1 MKKVNLREDRKGF
14 TIAELLI
21 VIAIIIILMAFGFI
35 AGMRLIRNM
44 RQSHL
49 DKRAE
54 AVYYA
59 AESRMMELFVT
70 EEKTEK
76 TEDKKVKAVV
86 EKLYNA
92 KTFNYEGATLAYITS
107 EDVGEAKNLFAEDN
121 SLEAEI
127 KSASWIIEYDPVSL
141 NVFAVIFSDDLEKA
155 GTSIAELSESPSG
168 APVRGAPQDR
178 IAAFDAYVGY
188 YSEGANGVLGASAK
202 NGLSVGAWILNRRDL
217 LGVIKITADE
227 NTRAAIENL
236 SFRISLKGTKS
247 TSDGDEVDI
256 SSNEIYWQNYAGDSG
271 SNFLESDGRTGI
283 VITTNDVRN
292 TIPVSCFGD
301 TTDSNDKYGLI
312 GYIKLDS
319 LDIDRQFKDLKVKGG
334 GALGDYITPG
344 DDITMSVKVWD
355 SSDGNSNY
363 SQNVR
368 RTSAISNT
376 ENSLYADFDVEGANG
391 VAKIVYPRH
400 LQNLAAEF
408 SEVKAEMAAG
418 NSNPGSMDAVLLED
432 ITWDEEKNLY
442 KQGGSSG
449 VIRNFTPISNTQLVS
464 FNGYRFE
471 TAKSAQPLRNIE
483 DVTKENPEEVNLKSS
498 KKENKY
504 HYITG
509 LRIDTS
515 DSSYRIVG
523 NPADIGLFGKQS
535 NLTLANLV
543 LTNFDIKNNNAGGT
557 GMLAGELDNS
567 KIKNVLI
574 YEKKDANKV
583 ITGAGDTA
591 GVVGVLNS
599 SSIEDCVIKNIS
611 VKTTAGS
618 AGALVGKATS
628 AKVENTL
635 AYNGE
640 ITGVEGS
647 NTPGT
652 TVGFDDSKLEITGAR
667 NAGGLIGEMEGG
679 SVTGAAAALYVR
691 ATGGNAGGFVGNA
704 RGASIDMCHSG
715 GHTVTLDNKI
725 GRYDKVQSDGS
736 KGRVNVIGS
745 GNAGGFAGKL
755 DGASVQ
761 NSYSTCSATAGTV
774 GGFVGASS
782 GGTISKSYAVG
793 QVFFTNAA
801 SAGGFA
807 GSLGGAG
814 VSDDH
819 YFEIINPTEDGKYL
833 QGVGNVKK
841 DVEGLKAIDKPLE
854 KGEDEYEYNKFM
866 LAAADLT
873 MARQDKTHRYDS
885 ELQPAIFAMPF
896 CSQLKDA
903 TASDMFFVEAHYGD
917 WPIVETLVINADSS
931 ARVRFTMSDPFAVIK
946 AFASDLS
953 KSDILRSLAEEV
965 ITTPIPEEDLAENKD
980 TSEEQAPAEEEEK
993 AEETKEEE
1001 TQPEEQVEE
1010 TTPEESETPQ
1020 EETRQD
1026 EVLEENTEAPSEE
1039 PATEEAKDE
1048 TATDVAEPQ
1057 EEKPAD
1063 ETAAEAP
1070 TEDKEKEDQ
1079 DLIEEH
1085 SYAMVVGE
1093 EEEEPEDDSIEGRLE
1108 AEGSGVAITFG
1119 KDAEIPE
1126 GSELQV
1132 TYITEDSED
1141 YDYSQLIS
1149 DATEAMEIDSEEVA
1163 SYKAIDI
1170 AIMKDGEEI
1179 QPKASVDVE
1188 IKAENFYENKELF
1201 LDDEVTAVH
1210 IKEDDPEVI
1219 GTELKKDETEK
1230 NSQAEDENPA
1240 ANESADFV
1248 NFTADG
1254 FSVYVLVQP
1263 ISAKKVI
1270 TSDDSTYQ
1278 ITVDYDNASG
1288 IPADAE
1294 LVVAEIQSDSDE
1306 YADCVEN
1313 GAKALDTYSENV
1325 VLARVFDISFVDPMT
1340 GDTYQPSKDV
1350 KVSVELLQD
1359 DIENTENE
1367 ISVVHFGDDTQV
1379 MDSSVNGSVIEF
1391 DASGFSKYAMLE
1403 LELDLFDASLANKKY
1418 YISYFDGAHNYL
1430 DTTGASQTSKD
1441 AATLWEFTTYGDGY
1455 KIHSGSNYLK
1465 RTGNTW
1471 SFNASEADATVMTAS
1486 DMGDYHWLCEAKCTE
1501 TSKYLGYA
1509 SNSYTTARAYGFA
1522 GNNLMLTYGG
1532 DEDDTSINGSSYYI
1546 RDNGGNNYV
1555 TISGSTIG
1563 STTDGSAATKWE
1575 FVYVPE
1581 GYKIR
1586 SGESYIKLN
1595 GTSWVITTSL
1605 EEATVFTASNMG
1617 AYHYLHD
1624 ENDNYLGYGSDGYT
1638 TARSYSEA
1646 GTQLIVSETSG
1657 GADIIDT
1664 SLDGVSYYVSKGGN
1678 YLKKNGSAAESTVDG
1693 SAAPKW
1699 TFVHAGGGAYYIHN
1713 GNDGYLKNNSG
1724 TLQLVT
1730 QADASTFIV
1739 SDMGKYHLIWD
1750 GSRYLSFDGTTFDFS
1765 GTAETDAN
1773 AKIILS
1779 VDAVDNIDISLDGNE
1794 FYVISYLGWYLSDYS
1809 SGNKKFRVSVPKFNK
1824 AITRWTFTAADGG
1837 YKIHNGS
1844 YYFKVNTD
1852 GTLAKAVDASDA
1864 AVFIASDMG
1873 EYHVLQVKGDGRY
1886 LSYGENNGFYAS
1898 DKDFAT
1904 SMEPRMLILQDINI
1918 SGEFVIYTKRS
1929 SSASEKY
1936 YRALVAKKYNDT
1948 TLVAQNISDQPY
1960 KTTTS
1965 EATSFELPE
1974 GGNSDLMKWTFEK
1987 AGQEPLL
1994 HYVSCMVEGKKQ
2006 YLKILNNVATI
2017 TDTPVGVYLSPCLG
2031 DMFKNDI
2038 NRRYRIVA
2046 PTGDTS
2052 HGLKTNMDNYSTSG
2066 SIEDILTWHY
2076 LATIADDSNKP
2087 IAHTVHYIYSQDPD
2101 DKGTP
2106 QNLPVPETVIV
2117 SGNAVALK
2125 KPSCDYYVSKGNNYA
2140 HTYLFKG
2147 WRCKETGVFYS
2158 KEQIEAGVTV
2168 DITNYPTVNFEAE
2181 WELDVDAV
2189 VVRYIIND
2197 VEPTYGSLIDADENG
2212 LSYLPMSAI
2221 DGNSKAIPNG
2231 EELIR
2236 GTTTLSYGVREIRN
2250 VTESDSKL
2258 YHLYQRLK
2266 GHNYH
2271 TYEFK
2276 YWKAENGSILKPGD
2290 VINLADYKNKENEVV
2305 LTAEFVNTFQNG
2317 TPAYVNFSIIRV
2329 ADTPDNTYTDS
2340 DELVGISESLDDYAV
2355 NVGGTIMNGLDD
2367 SGNIIYPDEFK
2378 SPTNPKVKYWMIA
2391 PYSDR
2396 DQSSE
2401 KEVLRTD
2408 NAVRYKLYGDGY
2420 TDDGYTENK
2429 FHQRITGLPT
2439 DVKGPN
2445 NYGPVTSDYRNTEI
2459 RKWSI
2464 PYIPSDEKALK
2475 ILRDNNA
2482 QLRYRNTDTS
2492 TIPVEELTPENY
2504 TLRWYFV
2511 KYQSGDGL
2519 GFHIDGK
2526 LTRKTKYIAITKT
2539 FKEDKTINAVE
2550 GLFDKAK
2557 KSYEGT
2563 SDIAA
2568 IGRKLIKEENGC
2580 FYIELEDTE
2589 NENHVIKL
2597 VLYDRTKKDDDGNDI
2612 ATSYYSMLGTGTDTY
2627 GYLRKKNWEDDKY
2640 RYFKFTWLVALD
2652 EYNAENKYVIREKN
2666 YNFEDETERYGV
2678 KIEYNKTN
2686 TSHSGDE
2693 EIKEWNTETLDI
2705 KADGIPEDTSLN
2717 IEEGASDECVK
2728 TNLYNTYYRGAMLR
2742 IKKVDG
2748 NSKNEDGSEKVLKDV
2763 VFKVYEGDNTEPS
2776 KVHKIS
2782 DGKYSLYKE
2791 ASDIEG
2797 TLEPATNED
2806 GLLEICLKP
2815 SENANEPKVY
2825 TIRETIP
2832 ADRTGHGD
2840 EVNNAFILRVDT
2852 EGKITLNKQ
2861 DIKLKKSYGS
2871 VIPCDDP
2878 AKNEGKWVKIDFD
2891 TNNNVQTGFYKV
2903 VNGGIEDIAFNKI
2916 DGDGKLLAGA
2926 QYQLYEAFDTNGNDN
2941 FDKVMNGDNLE
2952 ITGIYTLDS
2961 TDAKEF
2967 VESTAAGVKVER
2979 DDGKETT
2986 TNVNFKVPAGIYY
2999 MKEIVVPS
3007 EYEPDYYIDPE
3018 MPEGEDPDKKDGS
3031 GKYLYHKPFIYK
3043 LTVGNDEVKKIT
3055 TPDMSTSEKT
3065 FMIQRCYKEGGE
3077 IKYDQILDVEKRG
3090 IINISTIK
3098 RKVLLKKVDGSNMP
3112 LTGKKF
3118 EILRSDGTAVIKYL
3132 EDLTSMQDGAGAPGT
3147 MSESTSGAAGAFYI
3161 DRLPI
3166 GTYYLHELSPDKWFK
3181 LEVKKDEE
3189 AVVTSTTKPDIF
3201 NE

>member
-76 TEDKKVKAVV
+76 KEDKKVKAVV

-141 NVFAVIFSDDLEKA
+141 NVFAVILSDDLEKA
-155 GTSIAELSESPSG
+155 GTSIAGLSESPSG
-168 APVRGAPQDR
+168 APVRGTPQDR

-442 KQGGSSG
+442 KQGGSLG

-483 DVTKENPEEVNLKSS
+483 DATKENPEEVNLKSS

-618 AGALVGKATS
+618 AGALAGKAS
-628 AKVENTL
+628 SSEIKNTL

-652 TVGFDDSKLEITGAR
+652 TVGFDDSKLEITGGK
-667 NAGGLIGEMEGG
+667 NAGGLIGEMDGG

-691 ATGGNAGGFVGNA
+691 ATGGNAGGFVGSA

-745 GNAGGFAGKL
+745 SNAGGFAGKL

-841 DVEGLKAIDKPLE
+841 DAEGLKAIDKPLE

-896 CSQLKDA
+896 CSQLKDVA
-903 TASDMFFVEAHYGD
+903 SSDMFFVEAHYGD
-917 WPIVETLVINADSS
+917 WPIVETHVINADSS

-980 TSEEQAPAEEEEK
+980 SSEEQAPAEEEEK
-993 AEETKEEE
+993 AEEIKEEE

-1010 TTPEESETPQ
+1010 TTSEESETQQ

-1048 TATDVAEPQ
+1048 TATETAEPQ

-1079 DLIEEH
+1079 DLIEEQ

-1179 QPKASVDVE
+1179 QPKAPVDVE

-1263 ISAKKVI
+1263 ISAKKVV

-1294 LVVAEIQSDSDE
+1294 LVVVETTCDSAE
-1306 YADCVEN
+1306 YAGIVEES
-1313 GAKALDTYSENV
+1313 AKELGTYSEYV
-1325 VLARVFDISFVDPMT
+1325 KGAHVFDISFVNPET
-1340 GDTYQPSKDV
+1340 GDTYQPVKDV
-1350 KVSVELLQD
+1350 KVSVELMQEEVD
-1359 DIENTENE
+1359 AEDEE
-1367 ISVVHFGDDTQV
+1367 IKVVHFGEANEV
-1379 MDSSVNGSVIEF
+1379 LRPVVNEGQIEF
-1391 DASGFSKYAMLE
+1391 TTGGFSTYTIIKLPTFDVFDTA
-1403 LELDLFDASLANKKY
+1403 LDGEKY
-1418 YISYFDGAHNYL
+1418 YISYEDTTTDPATKYYLFIDGSTSPVSFGYTDDAAKATAWNFELFGKGYRISNGTNYL
-1430 DTTGASQTSKD
+1430 SN
-1441 AATLWEFTTYGDGY
+1441 DGTDWML
-1455 KIHSGSNYLK
+1455 G
-1465 RTGNTW
+1465 TET
-1471 SFNASEADATVMTAS
+1471 NASEFTSTDW
-1486 DMGDYHWLCEAKCTE
+1486 GDYHLLCLAE
-1501 TSKYLGYA
+1501 SNLPNKYLGYGA
-1509 SNSYTTARAYGFA
+1509 AADHLDMIANTATAHMQLTVAVNGTDIEDKSYHGRSFYITGSGYF
-1522 GNNLMLTYGG
+1522 LTYK
-1532 DEDDTSINGSSYYI
+1532 D
-1546 RDNGGNNYV
+1546 
-1555 TISGSTIG
+1555 GSTYTQAQVPTM
-1563 STTDGSAATKWE
+1563 STE
-1575 FVYVPE
+1575 
-1581 GYKIR
+1581 
-1586 SGESYIKLN
+1586 
-1595 GTSWVITTSL
+1595 
-1605 EEATVFTASNMG
+1605 
-1617 AYHYLHD
+1617 
-1624 ENDNYLGYGSDGYT
+1624 
-1638 TARSYSEA
+1638 
-1646 GTQLIVSETSG
+1646 
-1657 GADIIDT
+1657 
-1664 SLDGVSYYVSKGGN
+1664 
-1678 YLKKNGSAAESTVDG
+1678 
-1693 SAAPKW
+1693 W
-1699 TFVHAGGGAYYIHN
+1699 TF
-1713 GNDGYLKNNSG
+1713 
-1724 TLQLVT
+1724 
-1730 QADASTFIV
+1730 
-1739 SDMGKYHLIWD
+1739 
-1750 GSRYLSFDGTTFDFS
+1750 
-1765 GTAETDAN
+1765 
-1773 AKIILS
+1773 IL
-1779 VDAVDNIDISLDGNE
+1779 DDH
-1794 FYVISYLGWYLSDYS
+1794 
-1809 SGNKKFRVSVPKFNK
+1809 
-1824 AITRWTFTAADGG
+1824 G
-1837 YKIHNGS
+1837 YKIHNGQKYVGIENGQVVFTKAS
-1844 YYFKVNTD
+1844 KGAQFKV
-1852 GTLAKAVDASDA
+1852 VDL
-1864 AVFIASDMG
+1864 G
-1873 EYHVLQVKGDGRY
+1873 EYHLLEYYDETASIPGYNGQYLNIGRAKDSQFGIAATDPSNPAETAKMLLINDITIEGNYAMYLTKAPDKFAVADVKVTQSGRGDMLRADNIKGIVNETTGQIVETA
-1886 LSYGENNGFYAS
+1886 SVKINATWNFEKGENKFEHYIKVASGTQVGKYLNLVWDGGKSHLRLTDTKQALTIATLPNGQIRIFGGSNTAPLAVDYSNGGKNFQAYEFLKGS
-1898 DKDFAT
+1898 DGTAT
-1904 SMEPRMLILQDINI
+1904 NEWFNI
-1918 SGEFVIYTKRS
+1918 AEVSTLTHYT
-1929 SSASEKY
+1929 
-1936 YRALVAKKYNDT
+1936 
-1948 TLVAQNISDQPY
+1948 
-1960 KTTTS
+1960 
-1965 EATSFELPE
+1965 
-1974 GGNSDLMKWTFEK
+1974 
-1987 AGQEPLL
+1987 L
-1994 HYVSCMVEGKKQ
+1994 HYTYPKEV
-2006 YLKILNNVATI
+2006 
-2017 TDTPVGVYLSPCLG
+2017 DDVGY
-2031 DMFKNDI
+2031 KN
-2038 NRRYRIVA
+2038 
-2046 PTGDTS
+2046 
-2052 HGLKTNMDNYSTSG
+2052 
-2066 SIEDILTWHY
+2066 
-2076 LATIADDSNKP
+2076 
-2087 IAHTVHYIYSQDPD
+2087 
-2101 DKGTP
+2101 
-2106 QNLPVPETVIV
+2106 NLPAATTEFV
-2117 SGNAVALK
+2117 SGNASDTTGPLQNYELKAPTADKYYSYDDNWKYTYEFVGWKIAGLTGIHDQQTFIPTEIIDLVNYMEGLTPKIRPSGSTINIKAVWKLVKKEKIEYKVIYQMFDAEPGYGTGIIGDKLPDIVDLPYDAGTSYLATETVAQDDIK
-2125 KPSCDYYVSKGNNYA
+2125 KYSLRNIGYKDGDGKYWISYQEKTDPDGYFPNRNVRTYQRYSGSGDLTFY
-2140 HTYLFKG
+2140 HTYLFMG
-2147 WRCKETGVFYS
+2147 WETETGAVLSAYDLDHNKRDLS
-2158 KEQIEAGVTV
+2158 KYDENLDGTIELKVVWSYQWAESGNSNPSVNLSVLRNADQIDNPNNANQFLTE
-2168 DITNYPTVNFEAE
+2168 D
-2181 WELDVDAV
+2181 
-2189 VVRYIIND
+2189 RSMYIH
-2197 VEPTYGSLIDADENG
+2197 IDGATMYQLDENG
-2212 LSYLPMSAI
+2212 YPVAHTECRAPSKRPYKYFMQYIIDENTVTRTEKDIVRADKAVRRKLAGSDGYSDSGAIDETVHDKYESESTVGPVSDNVDKGHTWQISYLP
-2221 DGNSKAIPNG
+2221 
-2231 EELIR
+2231 
-2236 GTTTLSYGVREIRN
+2236 
-2250 VTESDSKL
+2250 
-2258 YHLYQRLK
+2258 
-2266 GHNYH
+2266 
-2271 TYEFK
+2271 
-2276 YWKAENGSILKPGD
+2276 
-2290 VINLADYKNKENEVV
+2290 
-2305 LTAEFVNTFQNG
+2305 
-2317 TPAYVNFSIIRV
+2317 
-2329 ADTPDNTYTDS
+2329 S
-2340 DELVGISESLDDYAV
+2340 DERVFDYLSKKS
-2355 NVGGTIMNGLDD
+2355 TRDIF
-2367 SGNIIYPDEFK
+2367 IYNEI
-2378 SPTNPKVKYWMIA
+2378 TG
-2391 PYSDR
+2391 R
-2396 DQSSE
+2396 SE
-2401 KEVLRTD
+2401 KI
-2408 NAVRYKLYGDGY
+2408 
-2420 TDDGYTENK
+2420 NK
-2429 FHQRITGLPT
+2429 
-2439 DVKGPN
+2439 
-2445 NYGPVTSDYRNTEI
+2445 S
-2459 RKWSI
+2459 
-2464 PYIPSDEKALK
+2464 
-2475 ILRDNNA
+2475 
-2482 QLRYRNTDTS
+2482 
-2492 TIPVEELTPENY
+2492 ELTPDKY
-2504 TLRWYFV
+2504 MIRWVVV
-2511 KYQSGDGL
+2511 KYQSGDSEIGW
-2519 GFHIDGK
+2519 HINAK
-2526 LTRKTKYIAITKT
+2526 ITKKISCVTVTKT
-2539 FKEDKTINAVE
+2539 FKGNADNISKLMDGIEQIQE
-2550 GLFDKAK
+2550 GDSESEISRKVDIAK
-2557 KSYEGT
+2557 KKFNITLKNNANPDEVLYLT
-2563 SDIAA
+2563 LLNRVTNNAA
-2568 IGRKLIKEENGC
+2568 ISKTGMAKVANDTFGYVDYKEKTDSNGNITGTYTWLITFDDEKTFSIKENNYDDRDPVTGKST
-2580 FYIELEDTE
+2580 FGTEL
-2589 NENHVIKL
+2589 
-2597 VLYDRTKKDDDGNDI
+2597 
-2612 ATSYYSMLGTGTDTY
+2612 TY
-2627 GYLRKKNWEDDKY
+2627 NQ
-2640 RYFKFTWLVALD
+2640 
-2652 EYNAENKYVIREKN
+2652 
-2666 YNFEDETERYGV
+2666 
-2678 KIEYNKTN
+2678 TN
-2686 TSHSGDE
+2686 T
-2693 EIKEWNTETLDI
+2693 
-2705 KADGIPEDTSLN
+2705 
-2717 IEEGASDECVK
+2717 GASDDGEEKQWDPEIPVK
-2728 TNLYNTYYRGAMLR
+2728 TSAEPTDNTDYEDNFTTNLTNNIKPISLFR
-2742 IKKVDG
+2742 IKKINDKKEG
-2748 NSKNEDGSEKVLKDV
+2748 IKDV
-2763 VFKVYEGDNTEPS
+2763 KFKVYLKGSDDPIRLYYRNDGENPDGNYNVLYENNKSEFYALTNDKGFLNLYLAWPQNEPIVYTIQEEIPEGYQGHEKYAPKFEVEVKNDGTVSITKSKIDMPPSYGMVEPYAITENGTEDVWTKKPYEKVGEEQIAICNGALVTNSSGVEIALKKISGKADTDGKAERLGEAQFTFYDATKEGDNNSLASVVDGSATE
-2776 KVHKIS
+2776 
-2782 DGKYSLYKE
+2782 YKN
-2791 ASDIEG
+2791 I
-2797 TLEPATNED
+2797 
-2806 GLLEICLKP
+2806 ILK
-2815 SENANEPKVY
+2815 
-2825 TIRETIP
+2825 
-2832 ADRTGHGD
+2832 
-2840 EVNNAFILRVDT
+2840 
-2852 EGKITLNKQ
+2852 
-2861 DIKLKKSYGS
+2861 
-2871 VIPCDDP
+2871 
-2878 AKNEGKWVKIDFD
+2878 
-2891 TNNNVQTGFYKV
+2891 
-2903 VNGGIEDIAFNKI
+2903 
-2916 DGDGKLLAGA
+2916 
-2926 QYQLYEAFDTNGNDN
+2926 
-2941 FDKVMNGDNLE
+2941 NGDDE
-2952 ITGIYTLDS
+2952 EVATVVKS
-2961 TDAKEF
+2961 TDSADEK
-2967 VESTAAGVKVER
+2967 G
-2979 DDGKETT
+2979 
-2986 TNVNFKVPAGIYY
+2986 NLIFKIPAGIYY
-2999 MKEIVVPS
+2999 MKETTAPAK
-3007 EYEPDYYIDPE
+3007 YEPDYYVEEGKDPDDE
-3018 MPEGEDPDKKDGS
+3018 ENHLQYIYRIYVGEDYVKQAVEDVRKDTGKTLDIVENGENQTMYVIVRMDKD
-3031 GKYLYHKPFIYK
+3031 
-3043 LTVGNDEVKKIT
+3043 DAAEKIDT
-3055 TPDMSTSEKT
+3055 EC
-3065 FMIQRCYKEGGE
+3065 IQKNRAVIG
-3077 IKYDQILDVEKRG
+3077 DFG
-3090 IINISTIK
+3090 IIDLSKEVT
-3098 RKVLLKKVDGSNMP
+3098 KVVLKKVGGDGLP
-3112 LTGKKF
+3112 LTGPKF
-3118 EILRSDGTAVIKYL
+3118 EIYRSDGLRILNGENESWTA
-3132 EDLTSMQDGAGAPGT
+3132 
-3147 MSESTSGAAGAFYI
+3147 GAAGAFYI
-3161 DRLPI
+3161 GKLSV
-3166 GTYYLHELSPDKWFK
+3166 GTYFLHETANGGAGSDCWIRIDVEKDEGGTIKVSEPKQISGSPFK
-3181 LEVKKDEE
+3181 LDTE
-3189 AVVTSTTKPDIF
+3189 
-3201 NE
+3201 